1 MIVAEKAVD
10 FKSLE
15 QEIFKIV
22 CGWGCELLKQA
33 LEHYDNVLMLER
45 DRRVYRHKGQRKTA
59 IKTVMGTMEYSR
71 SVYQRKNEDG
81 TKSCVFLLDE
91 LLGKERSGLMSG
103 NLAELVTVA
112 ACESSYRSAAR
123 AVSEMTGQ
131 TISHQAVWG
140 VVQELGE
147 RVDAQESRAA
157 RLAVANKGTGKLESP
172 VLFEEQDGVWL
183 PLQGKSRKQYG
194 PKREMKLAIAY
205 DGAKKTGK
213 KRYELTNKVACANF
227 ESAGKFQKRKEGVI
241 ANTYNVDEIET
252 RLLNVDGA
260 EWIKGAAADE
270 NTHFQ
275 LDPFHRNKAI
285 IMYVNNSDMRK
296 EIFRLLYSKQIDLLL
311 EYIEA
316 LSNSVEREEERQNL
330 LALLTYF
337 TNNKDGLVP
346 CNRQGLNLPQPPEGV
361 EYGRMGCMESN
372 VFTLVGN
379 RMKGRRA
386 CWSIDGGN
394 NLARL
399 LCLKATQK
407 LSDALQS
414 LTSVVLPE
422 KYAEEIRILT
432 PAKVAKSVGK
442 GYNGFSQ
449 AAPCPATPEYK
460 WLREIGSLHSL
471 PQN

>member
-1 MIVAEKAVD
+1 MIVAEKAED

-15 QEIFKIV
+15 QEIFKKV

-33 LEHYDNVLMLER
+33 LERCDDLLMVER
-45 DRRVYRHKGQRKTA
+45 DRTVYRHKGQRKTA
-59 IKTVMGTMEYSR
+59 IKTVMGTVEYNR
-71 SVYQRKNEDG
+71 AVYQRKNEDG

-91 LLGKERSGLMSG
+91 ALGQEGSGLMSG
-103 NLAELVTVA
+103 NLAELVAVA

-131 TISHQAVWG
+131 TISHQAAWD

-147 RVDAQESRAA
+147 RVDAQEEQAA
-157 RLAVANKGTGKLESP
+157 RLAAEHKGTGELESP

-183 PLQGKSRKQYG
+183 PLQGKSREQYG

-205 DGAKKTGK
+205 DGAKKISN

-227 ESAGKFQKRKEGVI
+227 EAAGKFRKRKEGVI

-252 RLLNVDGA
+252 RLLNGDGA
-260 EWIKGAAADE
+260 EWIKGAIDDT
-270 NTHFQ
+270 THFQ

-285 IMYVNNSDMRK
+285 RQWVKNEDMRK

-316 LSNSVEREEERQNL
+316 LSNSVEIEEERENL
-330 LALLTYF
+330 LSLLTYF
-337 TNNKDGLVP
+337 RGNKDGLVP
-346 CNRQGLNLPQPPEGV
+346 CHRQGLDLPEPPEGI
-361 EYGRMGCMESN
+361 EYRRMGCMESN
-372 VFTLVGN
+372 VFILVGN

-399 LCLKATQK
+399 LCLKATKK
-407 LSDALQS
+407 LSDTLQN
-414 LTSVVLPE
+414 LTSAALPE
-422 KYAEEIRILT
+422 KYAEEIRVLS
-432 PAKVAKSVGK
+432 ASKVAKSIGK
-442 GYNGFSQ
+442 GYDGYHKST
-449 AAPCPATPEYK
+449 APSTPEYG
-460 WLREIGSLHSL
+460 WLRGIGALRTLFEI
-471 PQN
+471 